1 MNAIAKHW
9 FLVGLVVLIPLAIV
23 TGWAGQ
29 QLQPLPSVVNRV
41 PTKWCTAAI
50 LFCMSLTLNSSRLL
64 AAVKAPL
71 PVAIASGTNQLV
83 IPILCLPLLLLPWSP
98 DIAVG
103 LMIAASVPCTMA
115 AASVWTRKAKGNDAV
130 SLLVTLLTNGTCFL
144 VAPAWLWVGHEW
156 FGLVD
161 TSGGLQFRDLVLRL
175 VLTALLPAILGQT
188 LRLHGRIRNVVDR
201 NKSSIS
207 TLAQCI
213 ILTLVF
219 VSAFRGGRQF
229 AGGDL
234 SENLRHAEFI
244 SVWFCCVAL
253 HLVAM
258 WIAWKTAMRLQVSE
272 ADARACVIAG
282 SQKTLPIGIVLSD
295 ASGMPFSILPM
306 LMFHASQLFID
317 TAVAARLKARPLPDA
332 AASCSPPSDGLSS
345 TETEDASTPLS
356 ADSD

>member
-1 MNAIAKHW
+1 MNFVTKHW
-9 FLVGLVVLIPLAIV
+9 FLVGLVALIPLAIL
-23 TGWAGQ
+23 TGWKAD
-29 QLQPLPSVVNRV
+29 QLQLLSTAVDWV

-50 LFCMSLTLNSSRLL
+50 LFSMSLTLNSGKLL
-64 AAVKAPL
+64 AALKSPL

-83 IPILCLPLLLLPWSP
+83 IPALCLPLLLLPWSP

-115 AASVWTRKAKGNDAV
+115 AASVWTRKAEGNDAV
-130 SLLVTLLTNGTCFL
+130 SLLVTLLTNGLCFL
-144 VAPAWLWVGHEW
+144 IAPTWLWVGHRW

-161 TSGGLQFRDLVLRL
+161 ASGGLQFNDLVVRL
-175 VLTALLPAILGQT
+175 VVTALLPAVLGQT
-188 LRLHGRIRNVVDR
+188 LRFHLGFRRRIDR
-201 NKSSIS
+201 NKGTIS

-229 AGGDL
+229 AGSDL
-234 SENLRHAEFI
+234 SENLRHTEFVC
-244 SVWFCCVAL
+244 VWLCCIGL
-253 HLVAM
+253 HLIAM
-258 WIAWKTAMRLQVSE
+258 RIAWKVALKLQVAE

-282 SQKTLPIGIVLSD
+282 SQKTLPIGIVLAD

-317 TAVAARLKARPLPDA
+317 TAIAGRLKARPLSDDSQSEERVVSFTPE
-332 AASCSPPSDGLSS
+332 SPL
-345 TETEDASTPLS
+345 AK
-356 ADSD
+356 

>member
-1 MNAIAKHW
+1 MKVLVKNW
-9 FLVGLVVLIPLAIV
+9 FLVGLVILIPLAIV
-23 TGWAGQ
+23 TGWMADH
-29 QLQPLPSVVNRV
+29 LQPLAQAVDVV

-50 LFCMSLTLNSSRLL
+50 LFLMSLTLNSGRLL

-83 IPILCLPLLLLPWSP
+83 IPLLCLPLLWLPWSP

-115 AASVWTRKAKGNDAV
+115 AASLWTRKAEGNDAV

-161 TSGGLQFRDLVLRL
+161 TSGGLQFRDLVIRL
-175 VLTALLPAILGQT
+175 VLTALLPAISGQI
-188 LRLHGRIRNVVDR
+188 LRLYGSIRNAVDR
-201 NKSSIS
+201 NKAMIS
-207 TLAQCI
+207 TVAQSI

-229 AGGDL
+229 SGGDL
-234 SENLRHAEFI
+234 SENLRHTEFL
-244 SVWFCCVAL
+244 SVWLCCVAL
-253 HLVAM
+253 HLAAM
-258 WIAWKTAMRLQVSE
+258 WIAWKAAVKLKVPE
-272 ADARACVIAG
+272 ADARACVMAG

-306 LMFHASQLFID
+306 LMFHASQMFID
-317 TAVAARLKARPLPDA
+317 TAVAAKLKARPNPSEPTA
-332 AASCSPPSDGLSS
+332 ATGELG
-345 TETEDASTPLS
+345 
-356 ADSD
+356 

>member
-1 MNAIAKHW
+1 MKVLVKNW

-23 TGWAGQ
+23 TGWQGD
-29 QLQPLPSVVNRV
+29 QLQPLTQTVNMI

-50 LFCMSLTLNSSRLL
+50 LFFMSLTLNSGRLF
-64 AAVKAPL
+64 AAMKAPL
-71 PVAIASGTNQLV
+71 PVAVASGTNQIV
-83 IPILCLPLLLLPWSP
+83 IPLLCLPLLLLPWSP

-115 AASVWTRKAKGNDAV
+115 AASVWTRKAEGNDAV

-144 VAPAWLWVGHEW
+144 VAPAWLWVGHQW

-161 TSGGLQFRDLVLRL
+161 TSGGLQFRDLVVRL
-175 VLTALLPAILGQT
+175 VLTALVPAILGQT
-188 LRLHGRIRNVVDR
+188 LRLHGRLTDTVDR
-201 NKSSIS
+201 NKRIIS
-207 TLAQCI
+207 TVAQSI

-229 AGGDL
+229 SGGQL
-234 SENLRHAEFI
+234 SENLRHTEFLL
-244 SVWFCCVAL
+244 VWLCCVSL

-258 WIAWKTAMRLQVSE
+258 WIAWKAAVRLKVAE

-306 LMFHASQLFID
+306 LMFHASQMFID
-317 TAVAARLKARPLPDA
+317 TAVAAKLKARNTTTKD
-332 AASCSPPSDGLSS
+332 SN
-345 TETEDASTPLS
+345 S
-356 ADSD
+356 AE